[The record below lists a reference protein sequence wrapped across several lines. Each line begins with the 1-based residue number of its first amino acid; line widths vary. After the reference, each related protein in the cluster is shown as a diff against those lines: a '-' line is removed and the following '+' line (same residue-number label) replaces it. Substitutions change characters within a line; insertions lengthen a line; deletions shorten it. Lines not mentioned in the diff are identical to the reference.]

1 LAQDLL
7 GRAVVVGDGVVGVGV
22 LVEDVGRAWPRGVQ
36 ALADALGL
44 ADVRVEG
51 VEGGLGGRADDGG
64 AEAFEHVALR
74 RRQRGWSVFGL
85 GDGRVGRKNG
95 RSEVKD

>member
-1 LAQDLL
+1 M
-7 GRAVVVGDGVVGVGV
+7 GDGVVGVGV

-85 GDGRVGRKNG
+85 GGGEVGKKNR
-95 RSEVKD
+95 RSEVKDLKMENGN